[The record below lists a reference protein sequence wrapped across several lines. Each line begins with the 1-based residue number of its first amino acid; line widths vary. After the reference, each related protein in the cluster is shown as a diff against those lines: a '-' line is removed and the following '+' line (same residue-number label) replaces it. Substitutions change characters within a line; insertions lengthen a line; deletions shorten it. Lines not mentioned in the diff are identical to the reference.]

1 MFELIKNHRKL
12 ENIDSLLN
20 NFFNDTFC
28 VNQCGTHQMDSYFS
42 DDESNYYV
50 ELALPGLEKK
60 DINLNINNKDLCINY
75 EPKNDTDNSF
85 WKKSFNRKI
94 KLPNNIKP
102 NGISAELK
110 NGILS
115 VIIKKENVKK
125 CNKTIEIK

>member
-1 MFELIKNHRKL
+1 
-12 ENIDSLLN
+12 
-20 NFFNDTFC
+20 
-28 VNQCGTHQMDSYFS
+28 MDSYFS

-60 DINLNINNKDLCINY
+60 DINLNINNKDLYINY